1 MNPIDRA
8 YDAAEARIMRLRLWS
23 RYFDHFCRALLRYMD
38 VQGGRLAA
46 AIAYY
51 GFFAIFA
58 LLLIGYSLFGILLT
72 NNTELFDIVRDFL
85 AQNLPFLNLAQIL
98 QSGKTVGIVGII
110 GLTFTG
116 IGWVEAIR
124 SSQRLIWRLNEQ
136 PGYIG
141 VRQALD
147 LMVLIGIL
155 LLLAASQLGVYGL
168 EKLLDWL
175 ADGRAGFVL
184 SAISLIFT
192 VAINML
198 LAAALLAAVP
208 RLRMTVRRMVPPVLQ
223 VGIGLTLLN
232 TVGKSFV
239 GLITRNPA
247 YGLVASAVGVL
258 VYLYVF
264 NQLLLF
270 GAAWAATSP
279 HGRVV
284 DLSADDKTAPVGQNT
299 WIRHTRPE

>member
-1 MNPIDRA
+1 VNPIDRA
-8 YDAAEARIMRLRLWS
+8 FDATAARILAVRYRS
-23 RYFDHFCRALLRYMD
+23 PYFDHFCRAILRYES

-51 GFFAIFA
+51 GFFAVFA
-58 LLLIGYSLFGILLT
+58 LLLIGYSIFGWLLT
-72 NNTELFDIVRDFL
+72 ANVELLALVRDFL
-85 AQNLPFLNLAQIL
+85 HQNLPFLDIQAIL
-98 QSGKTVGIVGII
+98 ESKGSVGIVGLI

-124 SSQRLIWRLNEQ
+124 SSQRLIWRLREQ

-141 VRQALD
+141 IRQAVD
-147 LMVLIGIL
+147 LVVLVGLL
-155 LLLAASQLGVYGL
+155 LLLALSQLAVYGL
-168 EKLLDWL
+168 ERLLHWM
-175 ADGRAGFVL
+175 AGGGFTAPLSVVSWVL
-184 SAISLIFT
+184 TL
-192 VAINML
+192 VVNML

-208 RLRMTVRRMVPPVLQ
+208 RLRMTARRMTPPVLQ
-223 VGIGLTLLN
+223 VGIGIMLLN

-239 GLITRNPA
+239 GLVERNPA
-247 YGLVASAVGVL
+247 YGLVGSAVGAL

-299 WIRHTRPE
+299 WIRHDRPR

>member
-1 MNPIDRA
+1 VTPIDRA
-8 YDAAEARIMRLRLWS
+8 YDAAAARIMRWRRRS
-23 RYFDHFCRALLRYMD
+23 KYFDHLCRALLRYD
-38 VQGGRLAA
+38 EVQGGQLAA

-51 GFFAIFA
+51 GFFAVFA
-58 LLLIGYSLFGILLT
+58 LLLIGYSVFGVLIKANLDLFA
-72 NNTELFDIVRDFL
+72 VVQHFL
-85 AQNLPFLNLAQIL
+85 QENLPFLNIQQIL
-98 QSGKTVGIVGII
+98 DSGRTVGVVGII
-110 GLTFTG
+110 GLIFTG

-124 SSQRLIWRLNEQ
+124 SSQRLIWRLNRQ

-147 LMVLIGIL
+147 LLVLIGIL
-155 LLLAASQLGVYGL
+155 ILILASGLAVSGL
-168 EKLLDWL
+168 ERLLDWL
-175 ADGRAGFVL
+175 AGDRFPFLL
-184 SAISLIFT
+184 SAASLILT
-192 VAINML
+192 IAINLL

-208 RLRMTVRRMVPPVLQ
+208 RLRMTVRRIAPPVLQ
-223 VGIGLTLLN
+223 VGIGITLLN

-239 GLITRNPA
+239 GVVQGNPA

-299 WIRHTRPE
+299 WIRHQPPR

>member
-1 MNPIDRA
+1 VNPIDRA
-8 YDAAEARIMRLRLWS
+8 YAAVESRLLRLRHRS
-23 RYFDHFCRALLRYMD
+23 RYFDHLSRAALRYWD
-38 VQGGRLAA
+38 AQGGRLAA

-51 GFFAIFA
+51 GFFAVFA
-58 LLLIGYSLFGILLT
+58 LLLIGYSIFGILLT
-72 NNTELFDIVRDFL
+72 NNSELFDAVRDFL
-85 AQNLPFLNLAQIL
+85 RINLPFLDVQAIL
-98 QSGKTVGIVGII
+98 DSGKTVGIVGII

-116 IGWVEAIR
+116 IAWVEAIR

-141 VRQALD
+141 VRQVLD
-147 LMVLIGIL
+147 LLVMLGIL
-155 LLLAASQLGVYGL
+155 VLLALSQIAVYGL
-168 EKLLDWL
+168 EKILDWL
-175 ADGRAGFVL
+175 AAGLLRATISMLLTVL
-184 SAISLIFT
+184 
-192 VAINML
+192 VNML

-223 VGIGLTLLN
+223 VGIGITLLN
-232 TVGKSFV
+232 TVGKTFV
-239 GLITRNPA
+239 GIVERNPA
-247 YGLVASAVGVL
+247 YGLVGSAVGVL

-264 NQLLLF
+264 SQLLLF

-299 WIRHTRPE
+299 WIRHSRPE

>member
-1 MNPIDRA
+1 VNPIDRA
-8 YDAAEARIMRLRLWS
+8 YNAVEARIMALRHRS
-23 RYFDHFCRALLRYMD
+23 RYFDHLSRAWLRYD
-38 VQGGRLAA
+38 EVQGGRLAA

-51 GFFAIFA
+51 GFFAVFA
-58 LLLIGYSLFGILLT
+58 LLLIGYSIFGILIT
-72 NNTELFDIVRDFL
+72 NNVELLDIVADFL
-85 AQNLPFLNLAQIL
+85 KQNLPFLNLQQIL
-98 QSGKTVGIVGII
+98 DTGRTVGIVGIF

-136 PGYIG
+136 PGYFG
-141 VRQALD
+141 VRQVLD
-147 LMVLIGIL
+147 LLVLLGIL
-155 LLLAASQLGVYGL
+155 LLLALSQLGVYGL
-168 EKLLDWL
+168 ERLLNWL
-175 ADGRAGFVL
+175 AGDRFGFLL
-184 SAISLIFT
+184 SAASLILT
-192 VAINML
+192 VAVNML

-208 RLRMTVRRMVPPVLQ
+208 RLRMTVRRLAPPVLQ
-223 VGIGLTLLN
+223 VGIGVTLLN

-284 DLSADDKTAPVGQNT
+284 DISADDKAAPVGQNT
-299 WIRHTRPE
+299 WIRHQRPE

>member
-1 MNPIDRA
+1 VNPIDRA
-8 YDAAEARIMRLRLWS
+8 YDAAEAKIMRWRHGS
-23 RYFDHFCRALLRYMD
+23 RYFDHLSRALLRFWD
-38 VQGGRLAA
+38 AQGGRLAA

-58 LLLIGYSLFGILLT
+58 LLLIGYSIFGILLK
-72 NNTELFDIVRDFL
+72 NNIALLNIVTEFL
-85 AQNLPFLNLAQIL
+85 AQNLPFLDIQAIL
-98 QSGKTVGIVGII
+98 SSGNTVGIVGIV

-124 SSQRLIWRLNEQ
+124 SSQRLIWRVPEQ

-147 LMVLIGIL
+147 LLVLIGLIV
-155 LLLAASQLGVYGL
+155 LLALSQLAVYGL
-168 EKLLDWL
+168 EKLLHWL
-175 ADGRAGFVL
+175 ADGFVQAMVSWL
-184 SAISLIFT
+184 LTIS
-192 VAINML
+192 VNMI

-208 RLRMTVRRMVPPVLQ
+208 RLRMTVRRIAPPVLQ
-223 VGIGLTLLN
+223 VGTGITLLN

-239 GLITRNPA
+239 SLVERNPA
-247 YGLVASAVGVL
+247 YGLVGSAVGVL

-299 WIRHTRPE
+299 WIRHSRPE